1 MYIIIIIRGG
11 ILAVSN
17 TTGQGDM
24 IAIESNHARVC
35 VVVAAVGCCCFFAR
49 AHASGRA
56 CVSVCLSVSVS
67 VRFFCV
73 FFFVWLLFLKYKPN

>member
-1 MYIIIIIRGG
+1 MYIIIIRGG

-49 AHASGRA
+49 AHASRRA
-56 CVSVCLSVSVS
+56 CVSVCLCVCVC
-67 VRFFCV
+67 VCAFFC
-73 FFFVWLLFLKYKPN
+73 FFVCVWLLFLKYKPN

>member
-35 VVVAAVGCCCFFAR
+35 VVVPAVGCCCFFAR
-49 AHASGRA
+49 AHASRRA
-56 CVSVCLSVSVS
+56 CVSVCLCLCLCVFL
-67 VRFFCV
+67 FFCV
-73 FFFVWLLFLKYKPN
+73 CVVVVFKV